1 MVQTIYDDTRTGLLL
16 VDPFNDFLAP
26 EGKLWPFVKEVAE
39 AVDLLTHLRQI
50 VTATREAGIQVF
62 FVPHH
67 HWEEGD
73 YGTWKHANRSQ
84 IASGKK
90 QLFARGSWGGDY
102 HVDFQPQ
109 QGDILITEHWA
120 QSGFANTDL
129 DHQLKMHGIEKIIL
143 IGMLANTCIESTG
156 RFGMELGY
164 HVTLVK
170 DATAAFSQE
179 AMHAA
184 HNINGPTYA
193 HEILTASELLSNL
206 RGKDVAARIDIS
218 GN

>member
-1 MVQTIYDDTRTGLLL
+1 MTAFTYDPNRTGLLL

-26 EGKLWPFVKEVAE
+26 AGKLWPFVKEVAE
-39 AVDLLTHLRQI
+39 AVNLLPNMQRI
-50 VTATREAGIQVF
+50 IDTARKAGIQIL

-67 HWEEGD
+67 HWKPGD
-73 YGTWKHANRSQ
+73 YEKWKHANHTQ
-84 IASGKK
+84 IASGKR

-102 HVDFQPQ
+102 HTDFQPRE
-109 QGDILITEHWA
+109 GDVIVMEHWA

-156 RFGMELGY
+156 RYGMELGY

-170 DATAAFSQE
+170 DATAAFSHE

-184 HNINGPTYA
+184 HIINGPTFA
-193 HEILTASELLSNL
+193 HEIITTSELLAKL
-206 RGKDVAARIDIS
+206 
-218 GN
+218 GNIPVEH